1 MINKDSL
8 NHHISAQFNAELEDI
23 RSHLLAM
30 GGLVEKQVNDAVNA
44 LVVADSGLAQQVR
57 EVDDQINQMERDI
70 DEECVRILAR
80 RQPAASDLRLIISI
94 SKSVI
99 DLERTGDEA
108 SKIAKRAIQLCEEGE
123 APRGYVEVRHI
134 GEQVRKMVQESL
146 DAFARFDAELA
157 LSVAQY
163 DKTVDREYKTALREL
178 VTYMME
184 DPRSI
189 SRVLSVIWAL
199 RSLERIGD
207 HARNIAELVIYL
219 VRGTDVRHI
228 GLERMQA
235 EVKGEGSR
243 CATRAPLRRRS
254 PPGGGRGAR
263 LAGVSLP
270 APVLPCSSARSAP
283 PCCWRWPLRP
293 AP

>member
-1 MINKDSL
+1 MMNKDS
-8 NHHISAQFNAELEDI
+8 HTQHISGQFNAELEEV

-30 GGLVEKQVNDAVNA
+30 GGLVEKQVNDAVTA
-44 LVVADSGLAQQVR
+44 LVEADSGLALQVR
-57 EVDDQINQMERDI
+57 ESDMQINQMERNI
-70 DEECVRILAR
+70 DEECIRILAR

-99 DLERTGDEA
+99 DLERIGDEA
-108 SKIAKRAIQLCEEGE
+108 TKIAKRAILLCEEGE

-134 GEQVRKMVQESL
+134 GDQVRKMVQEAL
-146 DAFARFDAELA
+146 DAFARFDADLA

-163 DKTVDREYKTALREL
+163 DKVIDREYKSALREL

-189 SRVLSVIWAL
+189 SRVLNVIWAL

-219 VRGTDVRHI
+219 VHGTDVRHL
-228 GLERMQA
+228 GLKRMQE
-235 EVKGEGSR
+235 EVQSKSR
-243 CATRAPLRRRS
+243 E
-254 PPGGGRGAR
+254 
-263 LAGVSLP
+263 
-270 APVLPCSSARSAP
+270 
-283 PCCWRWPLRP
+283 
-293 AP
+293 

>member
-1 MINKDSL
+1 MIDKDNLSL
-8 NHHISAQFNAELEDI
+8 HISQQFNAELEDV

-30 GGLVEKQVNDAVNA
+30 GGLVEKQVNDAVTA
-44 LVVADSGLAQQVR
+44 LIEADSGLAMQVR
-57 EVDDQINQMERDI
+57 EIDAQTNQMERSI
-70 DEECVRILAR
+70 DEECIRILAR

-99 DLERTGDEA
+99 DLERIGDEA
-108 SKIAKRAIQLCEEGE
+108 TKIAKRAILLCEEGE
-123 APRGYVEVRHI
+123 SPRGYVEIRHI
-134 GEQVRKMVQESL
+134 GEQVRKMVQEAL
-146 DAFARFDAELA
+146 DAFARFDADLA

-189 SRVLSVIWAL
+189 SRVINVIWVL

-219 VRGTDVRHI
+219 VRGTDVRHT
-228 GLERMQA
+228 GLARQKPA
-235 EVKGEGSR
+235 GE
-243 CATRAPLRRRS
+243 AAADEAP
-254 PPGGGRGAR
+254 AQD
-263 LAGVSLP
+263 
-270 APVLPCSSARSAP
+270 
-283 PCCWRWPLRP
+283 
-293 AP
+293 

>member
-1 MINKDSL
+1 MINKEG
-8 NHHISAQFNAELEDI
+8 HTQHISQQYNVELEEV

-30 GGLVEKQVNDAVNA
+30 GGLVEKQVSDAVRA
-44 LVVADSGLAQQVR
+44 VIDADAGLARQVR
-57 EVDDQINQMERDI
+57 TIDDQIDIMERGI
-70 DEECVRILAR
+70 DEECLRILAR

-99 DLERTGDEA
+99 DLERIGDEA
-108 SKIAKRAIQLCEEGE
+108 TKIARRAIQLCEEGE
-123 APRGYVEVRHI
+123 SPRGYVEVRHI
-134 GEQVRKMVQESL
+134 GGQVRKMVQEAL
-146 DAFARFDAELA
+146 DAFARFDADLA

-219 VRGTDVRHI
+219 VRGTDVRHT
-228 GLERMQA
+228 GLTKKRRQLPDEPEQL
-235 EVKGEGSR
+235 
-243 CATRAPLRRRS
+243 AP
-254 PPGGGRGAR
+254 
-263 LAGVSLP
+263 
-270 APVLPCSSARSAP
+270 
-283 PCCWRWPLRP
+283 
-293 AP
+293 

>member
-1 MINKDSL
+1 MVNKDSIT
-8 NHHISAQFNAELEDI
+8 HHISQQFNAELEDV

-30 GGLVEKQVNDAVNA
+30 GGLVEKQVNDAVSA
-44 LVVADSGLAQQVR
+44 LIDADSGLAQQVR
-57 EVDDQINQMERDI
+57 EVDQQINQMERSI

-99 DLERTGDEA
+99 DLERIGDEA
-108 SKIAKRAIQLCEEGE
+108 TKIAKRAIELCESGE
-123 APRGYVEVRHI
+123 APKGYVEIRHI
-134 GEQVRKMVQESL
+134 GEQVRKMVQEAL
-146 DAFARFDAELA
+146 DAFARYDADLA

-163 DKTVDREYKTALREL
+163 DKQVDREYKSALREL

-219 VRGTDVRHI
+219 VRGTDVRHT
-228 GLERMQA
+228 GLTKQKPAAGPDEQA
-235 EVKGEGSR
+235 
-243 CATRAPLRRRS
+243 
-254 PPGGGRGAR
+254 
-263 LAGVSLP
+263 
-270 APVLPCSSARSAP
+270 
-283 PCCWRWPLRP
+283 
-293 AP
+293 

>member
-1 MINKDSL
+1 MINKDS
-8 NHHISAQFNAELEDI
+8 HTQHISQQFNAELEEV

-30 GGLVEKQVNDAVNA
+30 GGLVEKQVNDAVIA
-44 LVVADSGLAQQVR
+44 LIEADSGLAQQVR
-57 EVDDQINQMERDI
+57 EVDDQTNQMERDI
-70 DEECVRILAR
+70 DESCLRILAR
-80 RQPAASDLRLIISI
+80 RQPAASDLRLVISI

-99 DLERTGDEA
+99 DLERIGDEA
-108 SKIAKRAIQLCEEGE
+108 SKIARRAIELCEEGS

-134 GEQVRKMVQESL
+134 GDQVRRMVRDAL

-178 VTYMME
+178 ATYMME

-189 SRVLSVIWAL
+189 SRVLSIIWAL

-219 VRGTDVRHI
+219 VRGTDVRHL
-228 GLERMQA
+228 GLKRMQEEVQGKA
-235 EVKGEGSR
+235 E
-243 CATRAPLRRRS
+243 
-254 PPGGGRGAR
+254 
-263 LAGVSLP
+263 
-270 APVLPCSSARSAP
+270 
-283 PCCWRWPLRP
+283 
-293 AP
+293 